1 MKHQNYLY
9 LEYSRALQKFRKL
22 QTRFEKRIANNT
34 FQALTAR
41 RRHRLL
47 SQLRKLKQKIEQ
59 LTSRLKLATA
69 GGSLAFTMAFAL
81 DSQEVQAQQA
91 APKTLSIDRTLANDA
106 TTGSQQDAD
115 IALNNEGNFA
125 IVWEDDNDG
134 SLQGKGYGGDVD
146 QSLDFSIPG
155 GTSTFNAN
163 PSIAINDDDQFV
175 VAWAD
180 SNFAIKYMRYEVED
194 GDISADGPYTAK
206 DYVSGEWIDNPEV
219 AVDDEGNFVIAWE
232 QYNGAD
238 YDVKARY
245 YTNENVSA
253 GVLDVSQNTEFNQ
266 TQPSVDMDDEG
277 NFIVV
282 WIDKDI
288 NGYGSTYGHVTGR
301 KYKAGVPQGDEDKL
315 VSAYVGGG
323 EDNLFS
329 PDVDLNGDGSFVVA
343 WEYESLPGSFEY
355 IRAQTFNE
363 GGEETS
369 SVINVTTLPYAS
381 DLQIAADK
389 DGGFIIVYEDSDG
402 SDYNIV
408 GKRFNRF
415 GDAIME
421 PDYSFY
427 SETYG
432 GGNPAVAMNDHGDFA
447 VAWDDEYAAYGGECG
462 IDDDC
467 DNRGVYFKKY
477 SDADNEPYC
486 AVDESQVNDYSTGH
500 QYQPAVDIDINGNY
514 VVVWQGESLTDGSG
528 IIGQRFNADG
538 TEEDSEFQINTTTDN
553 TQSSPDVAIDGS
565 GRFIVTWSGYAGTSK
580 TGIFAQMYQADGL
593 PNGSEFRVD
602 QESSSYFTLS
612 EPAVDIN
619 SDGDAVIVWEGN
631 YGSEINARIVTGP
644 ASFDGNEFRIDA
656 STLVSN
662 HSRDYPDV
670 AIQDDGSFVV
680 TWNNETGGEDQ
691 TFIRRFDS
699 DASALDANDV
709 RISNSFNS
717 QTRRQA
723 IAMDKSTGDFM
734 IAFTEDAGTYS
745 SVLASKYKSDGTAIF
760 EEEELTNRANA
771 SDMPDISANLDGDF
785 AVVWNQTYGDGFVAL
800 SLFDKENE
808 LVYNGYEAIN
818 PDDNQEG
825 VAVALDL
832 DGDAIVAAGV
842 YYGSAYNVHTK
853 TIAKPLAGNVDEGNE
868 FIVNSVTTVNQDDP
882 DIAKNA
888 DGDFVIVWTDHYNG
902 SGSAY
907 SIKAQRYN
915 RAGIRQG
922 TEMTINDGGLA
933 VDDPEVALK
942 DDGSFMVVWTTDGGD
957 IGGEHDDIL
966 GKVYD
971 WDGSVIKN
979 DFMINDGTRSNQ
991 RRPDVAINPD
1001 GNFQVVWSSHYTDY
1015 GSTNW
1020 NRIYGQEISP
1030 TGVPDAAGN
1039 QLLVEIAPES
1049 QTTIISS
1056 IAFNEDGDMAIPF
1069 TYSYGGVQLYLSVFD
1084 DAFNPIVDHL
1094 QTSNNGD
1101 IRLHKPAVAS
1111 NEEGEFVVAWAH
1123 GSDYVHAYLRNYSGG
1138 ESFDG
1143 SAVQLDVG
1151 NRPDEVGIEAVDDG
1165 DFILTFQD
1173 ESYEG
1178 GEYDGIWA
1186 QRLSYEMEKVGP
1198 EFLVNDTTQ
1207 NDHSNSAMAS
1217 SPDGSYTVVWEANYT
1232 DDSDYA
1238 VMAKQFVSHKPT
1250 FLVEDLIIDEGTEA
1264 DITSDELLISNPSG
1278 GDESPLLTV
1287 TLLPSQ
1293 GTLKLDGNAITLNQ
1307 QLNEDDMHFLSYE
1320 HNGEESTFD
1329 LFTFTVANE
1338 DFETGT
1344 NSFYINVNL
1353 VNDAPTVD
1361 NPIPDQSTTGFQ
1373 AYSYTI
1379 PDNTFSDEE
1388 SSELTYSATL
1398 GDDSALPSWL
1408 SFNAATRT
1416 FSGTVEN
1423 DPNFDRTI
1431 TLKVSASDGEAS
1443 NSDEFNL
1450 AIASVLTVDGENP
1463 EGIQLYPNPTS
1474 GQVKLRPPANMI
1486 GSIDLYVFNASG
1498 QLMSQSSIHQT
1509 RASMVIDIDVAHLK
1523 RGLYLLKLVNEN
1535 TTMTYKINKE

>member
-9 LEYSRALQKFRKL
+9 LEYRRALRKFRKL

-34 FQALTAR
+34 FQELTAR
-41 RRHRLL
+41 RRYQLL
-47 SQLRKLKQKIEQ
+47 SRLRKLKEKIEQ
-59 LTSRLKLATA
+59 LTSRLKLAAA
-69 GGSLAFTMAFAL
+69 GGSLAFTVAFAI

-91 APKTLSIDRTLANDA
+91 APKELSIDRTLANDA
-106 TTGSQQDAD
+106 TTGYQQNAD

-125 IVWEDDNDG
+125 IVWEDENDG

-146 QSLDFSIPG
+146 QSLGFSIPG

-163 PSIAINDDDQFV
+163 PSIAINDEDQFV

-194 GDISADGPYTAK
+194 GDITADGPYTAK

-232 QYNGAD
+232 QYNGTD

-245 YTNENVSA
+245 YTHENVSA
-253 GVLDVSQNTEFNQ
+253 GVLDVSQNTSYDQKE
-266 TQPSVDMDDEG
+266 PSVDIDNEG

-282 WIDKDI
+282 WNDRDTQ
-288 NGYGSTYGHVTGR
+288 GGGSLYGFVTGR
-301 KYKAGVPQGDEDKL
+301 KYKAAVADGDEMKLVEEFDFGADKL
-315 VSAYVGGG
+315 H
-323 EDNLFS
+323 S

-343 WEYESLPGSFEY
+343 WEYESIPSSFEY
-355 IRAQTFNE
+355 VRAQVFNA
-363 GGEETS
+363 GGEEMS
-369 SVINVTTLPYAS
+369 SVINVTTLAYAN
-381 DLQIAADK
+381 DFQIAADK
-389 DGGFIIVYEDSDG
+389 DGGFIIVYEDSDEA
-402 SDYNIV
+402 DYNIV

-415 GDAIME
+415 GDAIQE
-421 PDYSFY
+421 SDFHFY
-427 SETYG
+427 SEMYD

-447 VAWDDEYAAYGGECG
+447 VAWNDEYAVYAGGCG
-462 IDDDC
+462 AGDDC
-467 DNRGVYFKKY
+467 DNSGVYFKIY
-477 SDADNEPYC
+477 SDAENEPYC

-514 VVVWQGESLTDGSG
+514 VVVWEGESITDGSG

-538 TEEDSEFQINTTTDN
+538 TEEGSEFQINTTTDN

-565 GRFIVTWSGYAGTSK
+565 GRFIVTWSGYAGTSR
-580 TGIFAQMYQADGL
+580 TGVFAQMYHADGL

-602 QESSSYFTLS
+602 QETTSYYQLS
-612 EPAVDIN
+612 EPSVDIN
-619 SDGDAVIVWEGN
+619 HDGDAVIVWEGD
-631 YGSEINARIVTGP
+631 YGGQINARVVAGP
-644 ASFDGNEFRIDA
+644 NSFDGNEFRIDA

-662 HSRDYPDV
+662 HTRDYPDV

-680 TWNNETGGEDQ
+680 TWNNVIGGEDQ
-691 TFIRRFDS
+691 TFIRRFGT

-709 RISNSFNS
+709 RISNNYNT
-717 QTRRQA
+717 QTRRQS
-723 IAMDKSTGDFM
+723 IAMDKNSGDFM
-734 IAFTEDAGTYS
+734 VAFTENAGSYS
-745 SVLASKYKSDGTAIF
+745 SILASKYKSDGTAIF
-760 EEEELTNRANA
+760 EEEELTNRADA
-771 SDMPDISANLDGDF
+771 SDKPDIAANLDGDF
-785 AVVWNQTYGDGFVAL
+785 AVVWNQTYGDGYVAL

-808 LVYNGYEAIN
+808 LVYKGYEAIN
-818 PDDNQEG
+818 PDDSQDG

-832 DGDAIVAAGV
+832 DGDAIVAAGI

-853 TIAKPLAGNVDEGNE
+853 TIAQPLAGNIDYGNE

-922 TEMTINDGGLA
+922 TEMTINDGGLP

-957 IGGEHDDIL
+957 IGGEYDDIL

-991 RRPDVAINPD
+991 RKPDVAINPD

-1015 GSTNW
+1015 GPTNW

-1039 QLLVEIAPES
+1039 QLLVEIVPES
-1049 QTTIISS
+1049 QTTIQSS

-1069 TYSYGGVQLYLSVFD
+1069 TYSYGGIKLFLSVFD
-1084 DAFNPIVDHL
+1084 QSFQPIVEHL
-1094 QTSNNGD
+1094 ETSNSGD
-1101 IRLHKPAVAS
+1101 IRLHKPAVTA
-1111 NEEGEFVVAWAH
+1111 NDDGEFVVAWAH

-1151 NRPDEVGIEAVDDG
+1151 NRPDEVSIEAVDDG
-1165 DFILTFQD
+1165 DFIITFRD
-1173 ESYEG
+1173 EIDDSG
-1178 GEYDGIWA
+1178 DYDGVWA

-1207 NDHSNSAMAS
+1207 NDHQNSAMAS
-1217 SPDGSYTVVWEANYT
+1217 SPDGSYTVVWEAKYT
-1232 DDSDYA
+1232 DGSDYA
-1238 VMAKQFVSHKPT
+1238 VMAKQFVSHKPSFENEGLT
-1250 FLVEDLIIDEGTEA
+1250 IDEGTEA

-1307 QLNEDDMHFLSYE
+1307 QLNEDDMFFLSYE
-1320 HNGEESTFD
+1320 HNGEEGTFD

-1344 NSFYINVNL
+1344 NSFYISVNP
-1353 VNDAPTVD
+1353 VNDVPTVA
-1361 NPIPDQSTTGFQ
+1361 NPIPDQSTTGFESF
-1373 AYSYTI
+1373 SYTV
-1379 PDNTFSDEE
+1379 PANTFTDVE
-1388 SSELTYSATL
+1388 SEELTLSATL
-1398 GDDSALPSWL
+1398 SNGSNLPSWL

-1423 DPNFDRTI
+1423 DPDFDRTI
-1431 TLKVSASDGEAS
+1431 TIKVSASDGEAS
-1443 NSDEFNL
+1443 ASDEFNI
-1450 AIASVLTVDGENP
+1450 AIASVLSVDESNP
-1463 EGIQLYPNPTS
+1463 NGVQLYPNPTE
-1474 GQVKLRPPANMI
+1474 GQLHLRPPAHMV
-1486 GSIDLYVFNASG
+1486 GTIDLYMFNASG
-1498 QLMSQSSIHQT
+1498 QLLDQSRIEQT
-1509 RASMVIDIDVAHLK
+1509 RASMMIDIDVAHLK
-1523 RGLYLLKLVNEN
+1523 KGLYLLKLVNEN
-1535 TTMTYKINKE
+1535 ATTTYKINKD